1 MGNRAD
7 QTARALAEI
16 ILELHRRNIDIGELA
31 VDHIE
36 VSGEDATP
44 SLVYKWEQF
53 LDDIEVDTPRSC
65 APIHRL
71 RAAIVAHEDAL
82 VAEQLAA
89 MPPPKRPR
97 ARRAA

>member
-16 ILELHRRNIDIGELA
+16 ILELHRRNIDIGKLA

-36 VSGEDATP
+36 VSGEDVP
-44 SLVYKWEQF
+44 LSLMYRWEQF
-53 LDDIEVDTPRSC
+53 LDDIGLSEDHAHTPR
-65 APIHRL
+65 HRL
-71 RAAIVAHEDAL
+71 RDAIVAHEDAL

-89 MPPPKRPR
+89 MPTPKRPR